1 MLVYGVRASA
11 DLPCGVPGVW
21 QWCQNP
27 QYWIKLP
34 SDTSG
39 SGRTVD
45 LKLVVRRTDKAKD
58 TVKSESVSQPTDNHQ
73 PLSHCPQS
81 SKHPIPL
88 ACLPSVDSVAAA
100 RSCGLEQL
108 GTEVST
114 VAWAYRETLHRW
126 SCRAAAD
133 NRKASRDAEKA
144 EVEHLV
150 GMVVCRVPAEEGAA
164 GKKGKKVGQ
173 SVGRQA
179 AWPSCLE
186 RLALSGS

>member
-1 MLVYGVRASA
+1 MSRTTTRSVGSDLVQPVLIHCLCLSGVGASV

-73 PLSHCPQS
+73 PLGHCSQS
-81 SKHPIPL
+81 SKHP
-88 ACLPSVDSVAAA
+88 LPYG
-100 RSCGLEQL
+100 GL
-108 GTEVST
+108 GG
-114 VAWAYRETLHRW
+114 
-126 SCRAAAD
+126 CR
-133 NRKASRDAEKA
+133 
-144 EVEHLV
+144 
-150 GMVVCRVPAEEGAA
+150 P
-164 GKKGKKVGQ
+164 
-173 SVGRQA
+173 
-179 AWPSCLE
+179 
-186 RLALSGS
+186 